1 MEKKYYLEVLNRIC
15 VILDE
20 KGITQKELCEFLGL
34 KNKSFTEWKAGR
46 STSYMKKLPQIAEF
60 LGVSVEYL
68 LGKEK
73 SSGSAELGEKDRKL
87 IEAYH
92 RSEPVIQS
100 TVDKLLGI
108 EEKTITVKIAARD
121 GTYEEKTITEDEW
134 NKIKDLPD
142 ADL

>member
-1 MEKKYYLEVLNRIC
+1 MFWERFYNLCIEVGKKPSKVCEELGFSNATATKWKKGSIPGTDALNKISKYFD
-15 VILDE
+15 V
-20 KGITQKELCEFLGL
+20 
-34 KNKSFTEWKAGR
+34 
-46 STSYMKKLPQIAEF
+46 STSY
-60 LGVSVEYL
+60 L
-68 LGKEK
+68 LGHEDDKKK

-121 GTYEEKTITEDEW
+121 GTYEEKTITEEEW

>member
-1 MEKKYYLEVLNRIC
+1 MNFWNMFV
-15 VILDE
+15 
-20 KGITQKELCEFLGL
+20 ELCNETG
-34 KNKSFTEWKAGR
+34 KTPNAVAKEIGIPSGSVTAWKRGAMPHAKTINR
-46 STSYMKKLPQIAEF
+46 LADYF
-60 LGVSVEYL
+60 GVTVEYL

-121 GTYEEKTITEDEW
+121 GTYEEKVLTKEEW
-134 NKIKDLPD
+134 EKIQGLPD